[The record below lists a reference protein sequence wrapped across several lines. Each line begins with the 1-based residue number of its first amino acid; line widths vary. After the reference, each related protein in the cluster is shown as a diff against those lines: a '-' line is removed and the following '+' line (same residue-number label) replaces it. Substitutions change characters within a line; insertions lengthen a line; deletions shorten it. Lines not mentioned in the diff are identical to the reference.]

1 MAFLSSLFQ
10 TGTPVPQVAGPMVT
24 TSKLPEELAP
34 FYKDILGKA
43 QALYKEKTAE
53 GYQPYEGPT
62 LAEFSPEQ
70 QQAFTGISGLV
81 GQAKPVYDE
90 AMTMTRGAADPITG
104 EQITDYMSPYQQ
116 AVTDIEKRE
125 AQKTYESQ
133 VQPQLAAQAA
143 QAQAFGG
150 SRQGILEGMAADTR
164 QRLQADIQAKGSQQA
179 YQEAIRRLEAERT
192 RTGQAGAQL
201 ATMAPSALKT
211 QLGEF
216 GALQTIGEEK
226 QQQTQTALDE
236 AFRQYALE
244 QNYPYDTMSKYQSVV
259 TGAPVQTTQFAPPA
273 PRTPSIGQQLIGGL
287 GTIAGTYGAFGGKLP
302 QVFKKKGGGLSAL
315 PIVYR
320 QSGQGFGGFQRPLT
334 LAEQRDADLLER
346 NRAGLAERD
355 TKDTIANIM
364 AREQKWQ
371 RDNPVSER
379 SALPLQTD
387 ATEIAKEIK
396 DEASVNGVPTNGTTS
411 VSGVP
416 PSGIEEL
423 YNIKFG
429 EESRK
434 QHQGIDIKGYN
445 IDFDL
450 KPMIESHENLIKL
463 QTELAGTDRPTTASQ
478 LEESKNWK
486 NAREEVITNRYNEEK
501 SLIEEYRLKDAAE
514 RAAHYGDKEQALQ
527 LREKSNQENY
537 KREQYGNLAMFFAR
551 LGTATP
557 KSEGISGLLG
567 AGLEAAEE
575 TLPQA
580 METRRSYVDKD
591 DLLQDRREAIKDL
604 RRSEGIADTKEGR
617 KLLRDASKDKIS
629 QEDTLAVNN
638 RNEKINAKRTDYE
651 NKRDDLGNAIA
662 VGESQS
668 KIMEMKKSLVVAKA
682 NLAAVLLEMRGVAN
696 FPENMNVVK
705 EAIDDHQGGDAL
717 KIIPNNAKIKEAA
730 IAQAETEAYNMI
742 HKLNKTNIQR
752 SEINRLIT
760 EYAKEL
766 LSNDKWVKE
775 HLHLQENENENE
787 DGNRTKNLVK
797 DIEEGKQIDALLPD
811 KTLEDEK

>member
-1 MAFLSSLFQ
+1 MGFLSSLFQ
-10 TGTPVPQVAGPMVT
+10 TGTPTQQVAGPAVVT
-24 TSKLPEELAP
+24 QKLPEELAP
-34 FYKDILGKA
+34 YYKDILGKA

-53 GYQPYEGPT
+53 GYKPYTGPT
-62 LAEFSPEQ
+62 IAEFTPEQ

-150 SRQGILEGMAADTR
+150 SRQGILEGMAADTQ

-201 ATMAPSALKT
+201 ATMAPQALKT

-226 QQQTQTALDE
+226 QKQTQTALDE
-236 AFRQYALE
+236 AYRQYALE
-244 QNYPYDTMSKYQSVV
+244 QNYPYDTMAKYQSVV
-259 TGAPVQTTQFAPPA
+259 TGAPMGKTEFAQPQA
-273 PRTPSIGQQLIGGL
+273 RTPSIGQQLIGSL
-287 GTIAGTYGAFGGKLP
+287 GTIANAYGAFGGKLP
-302 QVFKKKGGGLSAL
+302 GYPTPRKHGGGLSDL
-315 PIVYR
+315 PIVHR

-371 RDNPVSER
+371 RDNPVVER
-379 SALPLQTD
+379 SAVKTD

-450 KPMIESHENLIKL
+450 RPMIKSHENLIKL

-486 NAREEVITNRYNEEK
+486 KAREEVITNRYNEEK
-501 SLIEEYRLKDAAE
+501 SLMEEYRLKDEAE

-662 VGESQS
+662 IGESES
-668 KIMEMKKSLVVAKA
+668 KIMEMRKSLVVAETS
-682 NLAAVLLEMRGVAN
+682 LAAVLLEMKGVAN

-705 EAIDDHQGGDAL
+705 GAIEDHQGGEAL
-717 KIIPNNAKIKEAA
+717 KAIPNNAKIKEAA
-730 IAQAETEAYNMI
+730 IAKAETEAYNMI

-797 DIEEGKQIDALLPD
+797 DIEEGKQIDTLLPD
-811 KTLEDEK
+811 KTLEDE